1 LFEKE
6 GDPVLSE
13 IAGTIPLSHPVKLKI
28 KDALVSLSL
37 ANLCFLKVSFS
48 LLSDYDRFF
57 FKLPVT
63 PPMLWA
69 FAVNMCLLTAFF
81 WLVMQLL
88 RRFQNKPFHMGIH
101 FLFFFLLLYPADF
114 IRIKALSITD
124 VQIYN
129 FAKQPVM
136 LLCEAVLL
144 VFLMWQHR
152 LVAKIAAVCVGILSP
167 LAIFLL
173 VKMALVCAGVVQLQT
188 CGAPPPPP
196 PLLPVRAEAPRV
208 LWIIFDETDYR
219 LAFEQR
225 PANVQLPEFD
235 RLRNEAL
242 NSTMAYPPGDGTILS
257 MPSLIVGER
266 VSSTEVNNSCDALL
280 TFADSGIKADWSGLP
295 SVFSKARGLGFN
307 TALVGWYLPYTRMI
321 GGSLNY
327 CSWYS
332 YPAFEP
338 PRSAKFSEELA
349 IQLSSFGETYYVRRN
364 FVEMQRHALQD
375 ALSVAGDSNYNL
387 TLLHMP
393 TPHRPG
399 IWLPAK
405 KKFTTLPM
413 NKVTGYMNNLML
425 ADYELGEIRKVME
438 KSGLWEKTW
447 VIMSSDHS
455 WRESHLYDN
464 VRDLRVPFLV
474 KAPGTNQPVNYST
487 QFNTVLTRDLI
498 LSVLQGQITNQQ
510 NVVDWL
516 DVHSPAQH
524 DIPTAGSML

>member
-6 GDPVLSE
+6 WRCSLNE
-13 IAGTIPLSHPVKLKI
+13 TAGTIPLSHPVKLKI
-28 KDALVSLSL
+28 QDALVALSL
-37 ANLCFLKVSFS
+37 ANLCFLKVSFD

-57 FKLPVT
+57 YKLPVT

-69 FAVNMCLLTAFF
+69 FVINLAGLALFF
-81 WLVMQLL
+81 WLVMRLL
-88 RRFQNKPFHMGIH
+88 HRFQNKAFHMAVH
-101 FLFFFLLLYPADF
+101 FLFFILLLYPVDF
-114 IRIKALSITD
+114 IRIEALNITD
-124 VQIYN
+124 MQIYD
-129 FAKQPVM
+129 FVIQPVM

-144 VFLMWQHR
+144 AFLIWQHR
-152 LVAKIAAVCVGILSP
+152 FVAKIAAVFVGVLSP
-167 LAIFLL
+167 VAIFFL
-173 VKMALVCAGVVQLQT
+173 VKMALICAGVVQLQS
-188 CGAPPPPP
+188 CGAAPPPPP
-196 PLLPVRAEAPRV
+196 MLSIRAGAPRV

-219 LAFEQR
+219 LAFEHR

-235 RLRNEAL
+235 RLRNGAL
-242 NSTMAYPPGDGTILS
+242 NSTTAYPPADGTILS

-266 VSSTEVNNSCDALL
+266 VSRTEVNNSCDALL
-280 TFADSGIKADWSGLP
+280 TFADSGKKAEWSGLP
-295 SVFSKARGLGFN
+295 SVFSKTRELGFN

-338 PRSAKFSEELA
+338 SRSAKFSEELA
-349 IQLSSFGETYYVRRN
+349 IQLWSLSETYYIRRG

-375 ALSVAGDSNYNL
+375 ALSVAGDSDYNL

-393 TPHRPG
+393 VPHRPG
-399 IWLPAK
+399 VWLPDQK
-405 KKFTTLPM
+405 KLTPLPM
-413 NKVTGYMNNLML
+413 NKVKGYMNNLML
-425 ADYELGEIRKVME
+425 ADYELGEIRKEMD
-438 KSGLWEKTW
+438 KSGLWDKTW
-447 VIMSSDHS
+447 IILSSDHS

-474 KAPGTNQPVNYST
+474 KTPGINQPLNYST
-487 QFNTVLTRDLI
+487 QFNTVLTHDLI

-516 DVHSPAQH
+516 DAHAPAQH